1 MKKIAVIL
9 LAAVLL
15 LSLCACAAAP
25 AEKPGTEESSAGIA
39 NPMREIKAEEV
50 NIPMNLPEGAKD
62 VRYFFFDVSSDP
74 FYETRFT
81 LNGKSAFTRAKAS
94 SETAPVDFSGL
105 SYTFETADAEVD
117 GKPAKVYTCKDCGFA
132 AWVDVAPGVAYIA
145 GYTVA
150 ASAEEILEL
159 ANACAK
165 PLQGNAG

>member
-1 MKKIAVIL
+1 MKKTIIL
-9 LAAVLL
+9 TLALVLL

-39 NPMREIKAEEV
+39 NPMHEIKAEEV

-62 VRYFFFDVSSDP
+62 VQYFFFDGGDS

-81 LNGKSAFTRAKAS
+81 LNGKAAFTRAKAS
-94 SETAPVDFSGL
+94 SETVPVDFSGL
-105 SYTFETADAEVD
+105 NYTFETADAEVD
-117 GKPAKVYTCKDCGFA
+117 GKAAKVYTCKDCGFA
-132 AWVDVAPGVAYIA
+132 AWVDVAPGVAYNV